1 MNRIWS
7 HLSHT
12 RWLNSLPGK
21 HAVPLT
27 GSHNQCWGLAPGQS
41 TEGPGTWETG
51 RRAPAQRGPG
61 PRPWAG
67 AGPFPHPAGVRP
79 GLSGPSAT
87 AGRDKVGPRSRGR
100 SASAA
105 LPRLLSHTA
114 ALRACPGAHSAHLYC
129 LVLCFSAPPRAG
141 TFQRTTPEGKG
152 DRSYL
157 PAPLAAAA
165 RSGANGIGG
174 HTRATQPGPRPQT
187 PFPRPRS
194 LPLRPTPPTPR
205 PRPGPLPGG
214 PRWWPTCFMNSRRG
228 AGAPAASA
236 SREAGPVSRTLA
248 APGPPPPP
256 RAPAGRPRRRL
267 MGARAARGTR
277 RSAVSRDGT
286 HGRGADSN
294 GGVVGSDGDGA
305 DEAARRQRARGRLGR
320 RRAATRRACAPQPGG
335 RDLAPGS

>member
-1 MNRIWS
+1 M
-7 HLSHT
+7 L
-12 RWLNSLPGK
+12 G
-21 HAVPLT
+21 A
-27 GSHNQCWGLAPGQS
+27 C
-41 TEGPGTWETG
+41 
-51 RRAPAQRGPG
+51 PG
-61 PRPWAG
+61 PEHGGARDLGDRTASAG
-67 AGPFPHPAGVRP
+67 AEGSRAQALGGCRP
-79 GLSGPSAT
+79 LSPPS
-87 AGRDKVGPRSRGR
+87 GSPSRPVWPQRHSRERQSRSRSRGR

-141 TFQRTTPEGKG
+141 TYQRTTPEGKG

-157 PAPLAAAA
+157 PAPLAGAA
-165 RSGANGIGG
+165 RSSANGIGG

-205 PRPGPLPGG
+205 SRPGPLPGG

-286 HGRGADSN
+286 HG
-294 GGVVGSDGDGA
+294 
-305 DEAARRQRARGRLGR
+305 
-320 RRAATRRACAPQPGG
+320 
-335 RDLAPGS
+335 